1 MKVVLLAFKPTP
13 PLLSAALPLK
23 MAGTVAAR
31 KLLAAGAVTEAVVG
45 GVQSLIDCDSAED
58 VLVVKLPSPPYT
70 AVIEWGDPL
79 KESVAV
85 LNVATLEPFSVP
97 VPSVVAPSLKV
108 TVPVGVPVEEGELS
122 VTVAVNVT
130 EAPEQDGL
138 ADEATDVDVPALFT
152 VSVPFA

>member
-1 MKVVLLAFKPTP
+1 M
-13 PLLSAALPLK
+13 
-23 MAGTVAAR
+23 
-31 KLLAAGAVTEAVVG
+31 
-45 GVQSLIDCDSAED
+45 
-58 VLVVKLPSPPYT
+58 PSPPYT

>member
-1 MKVVLLAFKPTP
+1 
-13 PLLSAALPLK
+13 
-23 MAGTVAAR
+23 MAGTVAAW
-31 KLLAAGAVTEAVVG
+31 KLLAAGVVTEAVVG

-58 VLVVKLPSPPYT
+58 VLVVKLLSPPYT

-79 KESVAV
+79 KESVEV
-85 LNVATLEPFSVP
+85 LNVATPEPFSVP

-138 ADEATDVDVPALFT
+138 AEEATAVDVLALFT